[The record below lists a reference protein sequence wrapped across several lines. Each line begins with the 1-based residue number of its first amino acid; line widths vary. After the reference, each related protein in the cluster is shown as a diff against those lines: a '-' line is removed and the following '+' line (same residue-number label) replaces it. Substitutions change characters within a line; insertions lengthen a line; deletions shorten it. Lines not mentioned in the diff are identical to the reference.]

1 MALHS
6 MRSNDVN
13 HAFVLG
19 RNREFRG
26 LIDLD
31 AANNALRGGV
41 TEFKG
46 LDGMDM
52 PSVTSDTLVED
63 LVNLAAEYE
72 HPIPVVDE
80 KGRLLGEV
88 HRAAVLTSIG
98 SAVTENGAEGEDEPQ
113 AAGAASEAEQS

>member
-1 MALHS
+1 
-6 MRSNDVN
+6 
-13 HAFVLG
+13 
-19 RNREFRG
+19 
-26 LIDLD
+26 
-31 AANNALRGGV
+31 
-41 TEFKG
+41 
-46 LDGMDM
+46 MDM

-98 SAVTENGAEGEDEPQ
+98 SVVTENGAEETDEQ
-113 AAGAASEAEQS
+113 QTAGAASEAERP